1 MPVGNEK
8 SIPINE
14 NLEKAAQD
22 IIETHLTSEFEIDR
36 TTFKIITA
44 IRYDPMLYTGLL
56 PIDFAGS
63 QDLLDT
69 SFFYLFSN
77 HVERL
82 NDSLEFFNSVNESE
96 VKPDSE
102 SNFKSKFMLTPESLQ
117 LELSSALKDINRF
130 IPYKLRVL
138 IDHNNILQVEPVPV
152 TGFFNSEVIPN
163 LKIDIPIIEQWQ
175 NELFQLG
182 HHEAPVVKLYL
193 DSEPTPISPFTS
205 FKTTKRDHY
214 NAARA
219 RKVPAGAL
227 PSEADVLLFNVT
239 EQVTESSISNIAVQR
254 TVKHPITGVES
265 VRWITPTLATGCLNG
280 VVRRELIRKELIFE
294 GLVPVK
300 QLKNGEHVLLMNG
313 IRGVM
318 LGTLII

>member
-1 MPVGNEK
+1 MAAENERLN
-8 SIPINE
+8 PNNE
-14 NLEKAAQD
+14 SLEKAAQD
-22 IIETHLTSEFEIDR
+22 IIETHLTSEFQIDR

-44 IRYDPMLYTGLL
+44 VRYDPMLYTGPL
-56 PIDFAGS
+56 PIDFAVS

-96 VKPDSE
+96 TNTDSE
-102 SNFKSKFMLTPESLQ
+102 SNSSSKFKLTPETLQ
-117 LELSSALKDINRF
+117 LELSNALKDVNRF

-138 IDHNNILQVEPVPV
+138 IDHNNILQVESVPV
-152 TGFFNSEVIPN
+152 TGFFNSEVIPD
-163 LKIDIPIIEQWQ
+163 LKNHISIIEQWQ
-175 NELFQLG
+175 NELYQFG

-219 RKVPAGAL
+219 RKVPLGAL

-254 TVKHPITGVES
+254 TIKHPITGVET
-265 VRWITPTLATGCLNG
+265 VRWITPALATGCLNG
-280 VVRRELIRKELIFE
+280 VVRRELIKKEIIFE

-313 IRGVM
+313 VRGIM